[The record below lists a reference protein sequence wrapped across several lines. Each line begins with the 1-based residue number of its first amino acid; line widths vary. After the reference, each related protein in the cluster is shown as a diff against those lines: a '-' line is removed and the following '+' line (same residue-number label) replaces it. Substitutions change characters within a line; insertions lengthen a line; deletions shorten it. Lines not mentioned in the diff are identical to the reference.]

1 MGEGFEI
8 SPLPAGGSSA
18 GMSRPYHCGNREVIS
33 ASVVSPYGAFQGENM
48 TNTKWRFVCMKTS
61 TLLWRLCMLALAM
74 TLVLP
79 LLPALAEEDAGNA
92 PQNPAVILA
101 ANPTTGY
108 TWTVEIAD
116 EAVISVADDGI
127 AQGDEQPLT
136 GASGLQRFELL
147 GKAQGYTTV
156 TFVYARSWET
166 EEEPVYQLVYDLSV
180 DADLKVTV
188 VATTFTPGGN

>member
-1 MGEGFEI
+1 
-8 SPLPAGGSSA
+8 
-18 GMSRPYHCGNREVIS
+18 
-33 ASVVSPYGAFQGENM
+33 
-48 TNTKWRFVCMKTS
+48 MKTS
-61 TLLWRLCMLALAM
+61 TLLRRMFVLALAM

-92 PQNPAVILA
+92 LQNPAVILA

-116 EAVISVADDGI
+116 EAVVSVTNDGI
-127 AQGDEQPLT
+127 APDSEELT
-136 GASGLQRFELL
+136 GAGGMQRFELV

-166 EEEPVYQLVYDLSV
+166 EEEPVYKLVYDLSV

-188 VATTFTPGGN
+188 AATTFMPGGN

>member
-1 MGEGFEI
+1 
-8 SPLPAGGSSA
+8 
-18 GMSRPYHCGNREVIS
+18 
-33 ASVVSPYGAFQGENM
+33 
-48 TNTKWRFVCMKTS
+48 MKTS
-61 TLLWRLCMLALAM
+61 TLLRRMFVFALAM
-74 TLVLP
+74 VLALP

-116 EAVISVADDGI
+116 EAVVSVTDDGI
-127 AQGDEQPLT
+127 VQGDEQPLT
-136 GASGLQRFELL
+136 GAGGLQHFELL

-166 EEEPVYQLVYDLSV
+166 EEPVYQLTYDLSV

-188 VATTFTPGGN
+188 VATTFIPGGN

>member
-1 MGEGFEI
+1 
-8 SPLPAGGSSA
+8 
-18 GMSRPYHCGNREVIS
+18 
-33 ASVVSPYGAFQGENM
+33 
-48 TNTKWRFVCMKTS
+48 MKTS

-116 EAVISVADDGI
+116 EAVVSVTDDGI

-136 GASGLQRFELL
+136 ESFYASSSFFTGACAHAPPAGPSFIGFRSH
-147 GKAQGYTTV
+147 GKGTAFKSFGR
-156 TFVYARSWET
+156 A
-166 EEEPVYQLVYDLSV
+166 
-180 DADLKVTV
+180 
-188 VATTFTPGGN
+188 

>member
-1 MGEGFEI
+1 
-8 SPLPAGGSSA
+8 
-18 GMSRPYHCGNREVIS
+18 
-33 ASVVSPYGAFQGENM
+33 
-48 TNTKWRFVCMKTS
+48 MKTS

-136 GASGLQRFELL
+136 GA
-147 GKAQGYTTV
+147 
-156 TFVYARSWET
+156 
-166 EEEPVYQLVYDLSV
+166 LSFHHIAV
-180 DADLKVTV
+180 FHCKCNYWISHII
-188 VATTFTPGGN
+188 PPEIH

>member
-1 MGEGFEI
+1 
-8 SPLPAGGSSA
+8 
-18 GMSRPYHCGNREVIS
+18 
-33 ASVVSPYGAFQGENM
+33 
-48 TNTKWRFVCMKTS
+48 MKTS

-74 TLVLP
+74 TLALP

-92 PQNPAVILA
+92 LQNPAVILA

-127 AQGDEQPLT
+127 VQGDEQPLT
-136 GASGLQRFELL
+136 GAGGLQRFELL

-166 EEEPVYQLVYDLSV
+166 EEEPVYQLVYALSV